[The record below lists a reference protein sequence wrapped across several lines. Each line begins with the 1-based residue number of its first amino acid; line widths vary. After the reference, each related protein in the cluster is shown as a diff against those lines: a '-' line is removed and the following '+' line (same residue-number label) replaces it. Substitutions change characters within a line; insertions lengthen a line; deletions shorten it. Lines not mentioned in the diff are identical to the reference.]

1 MPIYEY
7 KCSECGKEFSKLTF
21 TVDTPADCPE
31 CKSENTKKIIS
42 TIASGTTGKSSGAS
56 CGNSGFT

>member
-7 KCSECGKEFSKLTF
+7 KCSECGKVFSKLTF
-21 TVDTPADCPE
+21 TVDAKADCPE
-31 CKSENTKKIIS
+31 CKSEKTERIIS
-42 TIASGTTGKSSGAS
+42 SVSTMTGSKSGGS